1 MDQFDPYAAQGHF
14 QQQTCSDWLLNC
26 LNHVKCDV
34 IKLKDVRFLLLLP
47 LAAVDVCRFPKSLQ
61 RLYQWEWHKEE
72 HHFLFLY
79 WSVQHLEH
87 YRSKHCCRN
96 RPSGLQAV
104 TLAQSSDPSS
114 SCKLNL
120 TSHCISLL
128 PLRKHS
134 GPVLPVPA
142 PFSIYKCGQNFIS
155 LNAALFFPPQD
166 VHLHHRLQN
175 MITAPVLQKLEHC
188 RYQTKDDINI
198 LQRAG
203 TVKAVITSSNQLSLP
218 RPEGP
223 MQVEALKHHDSW
235 VDPTNAPTLNT
246 RRSWPASP
254 SGTPPSAPCGEPQYS
269 CRARRLSAVAPR

>member
-1 MDQFDPYAAQGHF
+1 M
-14 QQQTCSDWLLNC
+14 
-26 LNHVKCDV
+26 
-34 IKLKDVRFLLLLP
+34 
-47 LAAVDVCRFPKSLQ
+47 
-61 RLYQWEWHKEE
+61 
-72 HHFLFLY
+72 
-79 WSVQHLEH
+79 
-87 YRSKHCCRN
+87 
-96 RPSGLQAV
+96 LQAV

-218 RPEGP
+218 PPGRPDAGGGFKTSRLLSRSN
-223 MQVEALKHHDSW
+223 QRSDFKHKKKLACI
-235 VDPTNAPTLNT
+235 PIRNT
-246 RRSWPASP
+246 SECSLRRASVFVP
-254 SGTPPSAPCGEPQYS
+254 G
-269 CRARRLSAVAPR
+269 

>member
-104 TLAQSSDPSS
+104 TLARSSDPSS

-155 LNAALFFPPQD
+155 LNAAVFSPTGCSPASHDHSPSSTETGTLPVPNKRWHKHFTKSRHSEGCHYVVQSA
-166 VHLHHRLQN
+166 L
-175 MITAPVLQKLEHC
+175 TAPPG
-188 RYQTKDDINI
+188 RPD
-198 LQRAG
+198 AG
-203 TVKAVITSSNQLSLP
+203 GGFKTSRLLSRSNQRSDFKHKKKLACIPVRNTSECSL
-218 RPEGP
+218 
-223 MQVEALKHHDSW
+223 
-235 VDPTNAPTLNT
+235 
-246 RRSWPASP
+246 RRASVFVP
-254 SGTPPSAPCGEPQYS
+254 G
-269 CRARRLSAVAPR
+269 